1 MGCLTER
8 KKRLLMFADPDVPPW
23 YKKVDFLVSIGQGA
37 HIDTGV
43 SGNDSSLEFDLIF
56 YAETQVN
63 YAGIMGNYV
72 NSTTQAWRVILGSNN
87 TSIITNCFR
96 QSGTTLYPNGG
107 TSIGTKL
114 RVHFNESST
123 TVYDSSGSYS
133 KTPSGTAG
141 SVNTGN
147 IALGRFT
154 ITPNITN
161 PNTNRMRIYGCK
173 IWSNG
178 QLVRDYI
185 PCIRNSDNLTGFW
198 DRVNK
203 TFTSSCSSYN
213 FDYGNDT

>member
-1 MGCLTER
+1 MGCLIER
-8 KKRLLMFADPDVPPW
+8 KKRLMNAEQDLPPW
-23 YKKVDFLVSIGQGA
+23 YKRVDYLVSIGQGA

-43 SGNDSSLEFDLIF
+43 SGNDETLEFDITF
-56 YAETQVN
+56 YAESQVN

-72 NSTTQAWRVILGSNN
+72 NSTTQAWRLILGSNT
-87 TSIITNCFR
+87 TSVIINCFR
-96 QSGTTLYPNGG
+96 QGG
-107 TSIGTKL
+107 TSLYPSGGTSVGVKL
-114 RVHFNESST
+114 RVHFNKSEA
-123 TVYDSSGSYS
+123 TVYDSGSYS

-154 ITPNITN
+154 ITPNVSN

-173 IWSNG
+173 IWSNN
-178 QLVRDYI
+178 QLIRDYI
-185 PCIRNSDNLTGFW
+185 PCVRSSDNLTGFW